1 MAGKR
6 SFLLASSSGG
16 DGWHKVNWTARSL
29 IAAGGV
35 SVCLLMSALSATAS
49 IDRAA
54 ERNAEAAALAEEAAL
69 VAGLADYL
77 AAETANARAA
87 FGAPK
92 LKDAR
97 STVEI
102 VTREGA
108 IADFVDF
115 DFTQLVEARADAEER
130 KCLAQAIYFEAGTE
144 SRIGQM
150 AVADVV
156 LNRVKHPAYPDSI
169 CGVVYEGSHKKTGC
183 QFTFTCDGSKAHR
196 PRGRAW
202 AQAQRVA
209 TAVMLGYNRPV
220 TQGATH
226 YHTHAVNPVWNSGL
240 VRTTSIGSHVFY
252 RIPNRSERAYYQEAL
267 ARRRGAM
274 GARRSPVEELAPEAT
289 ATDAVIE
296 ETVTAPA
303 PELETPAAPEG
314 AAVEPPVAEGEVAT

>member
-169 CGVVYEGSHKKTGC
+169 CGVVYEGSHRKTGC
-183 QFTFTCDGSKAHR
+183 QFTFTCDGALK
-196 PRGRAW
+196 
-202 AQAQRVA
+202 
-209 TAVMLGYNRPV
+209 RPV
-220 TQGATH
+220 NRRRFEAAEELAGAILAGLRVPASRNATH
-226 YHTHAVNPVWNSGL
+226 YHADYVEPSWAAALTPTA
-240 VRTTSIGSHVFY
+240 TIGAHKFY
-252 RIPNRSERAYYQEAL
+252 RFP
-267 ARRRGAM
+267 RRTEVA
-274 GARRSPVEELAPEAT
+274 E
-289 ATDAVIE
+289 
-296 ETVTAPA
+296 APA
-303 PELETPAAPEG
+303 TM
-314 AAVEPPVAEGEVAT
+314 